1 MRLVFYTDR
10 IIPERFAGLTIGFV
24 VLIRPKYRDDSGLLA
39 HELVHVRQFWRSCGL
54 SMLLYEISKSW
65 RLRYEVEAYKAQMA
79 CYPDN
84 RAMIFAG
91 FLSEKYRLDITQI
104 QAWKLLTT

>member
-39 HELVHVRQFWRSCGL
+39 HEAGACPAVLAQLWPVYAAVR
-54 SMLLYEISKSW
+54 
-65 RLRYEVEAYKAQMA
+65 
-79 CYPDN
+79 D
-84 RAMIFAG
+84 
-91 FLSEKYRLDITQI
+91 
-104 QAWKLLTT
+104 